1 MPIYEYECTE
11 CGYQMEELQAFSDP
25 PLKKCPKCKK
35 NALEKMISLSSFKL
49 EGTGWYATDY
59 VKKPGIPPQAEAQNN
74 PAISDN
80 DTKDSKANG
89 SDSSDKT
96 VAESG
101 SPSDPG
107 ETFKSIQK
115 DTKKAKSKSKDA

>member
-11 CGYQMEELQAFSDP
+11 CGFRLEELQAFSDP

-35 NALEKMISLSSFKL
+35 NKLEKVISLSSFKL

-74 PAISDN
+74 PAISDS
-80 DTKDSKANG
+80 DTKDTKANG
-89 SDSSDKT
+89 SDKT

-115 DTKKAKSKSKDA
+115 DTKKAKSKSKDS